1 MIYSMTG
8 FAVAAKEL
16 EQGALNLELR
26 SVNHRYLDI
35 QLRLPEEL
43 RLLEPALR
51 EVIVNGV
58 GRGKVE
64 CRLSF
69 GPSSDVPKAPQF
81 NTNLLKQ
88 LVELNLKVHA
98 ALPDAGSL
106 SAADIL
112 RWPGMLGGDFLSAEG
127 LRETCIALLQSAL
140 HELNMTRSREGEKL
154 KALLL
159 ERIEKMEQ
167 LVAGVAPRIP
177 EIMATYREK
186 LGGRLQE
193 ALINL
198 EDDRIRQEF
207 ALFAAKI
214 DVDEELTR
222 LSTHLGETKRTLD
235 RGGAVGKRLDFLMQE
250 LNREANTLGSKSV
263 DTGVSRVAMELKVLI
278 EQMREQIQNI
288 E

>member
-8 FAVAAKEL
+8 FAVATKEL

-51 EVIVNGV
+51 EVIVKDV
-58 GRGKVE
+58 GRGKVD

-69 GPSSDVPKAPQF
+69 NPSSNAPQALQL

-88 LVELNLKVHA
+88 LAELNLEVKA

-106 SAADIL
+106 SAADVL
-112 RWPGMLGGDFLSAEG
+112 RWPGMLGGDLISAES
-127 LRETCIALLQSAL
+127 LRDTCITLLQSAL
-140 HELNMTRSREGEKL
+140 HELNLTRSREGEKL

-159 ERIEKMEQ
+159 ERIEKMVQ
-167 LVAGVAPRIP
+167 LVAGVTPRLP

-186 LGGRLQE
+186 LSSRLQE
-193 ALINL
+193 SLINL
-198 EDDRIRQEF
+198 EDERIRQEF

-222 LSTHLGETKRTLD
+222 LSTHLVETKRTMD

-263 DTGVSRVAMELKVLI
+263 DAGVSRVAMELKVLI

>member
-16 EQGALNLELR
+16 VQGALNLELR

-140 HELNMTRSREGEKL
+140 HELNLTRSREGEKL

>member
-1 MIYSMTG
+1 MIHSMTG
-8 FAVAAKEL
+8 FAVTTKDL
-16 EQGALNLELR
+16 EQGTLNLELR

-35 QLRLPEEL
+35 QMRLPEEL
-43 RLLEPALR
+43 RLLEPVLR
-51 EVIVNGV
+51 DLIVSEV
-58 GRGKVE
+58 GRGKVD
-64 CRLSF
+64 CRLGF
-69 GPSSDVPKAPQF
+69 EPLTTTPHTPRLNA
-81 NTNLLKQ
+81 NLLKQ
-88 LVELNLKVHA
+88 LSELNLEVKA

-112 RWPGMLGGDFLSAEG
+112 LWPGMLSGDVLSPET
-127 LRETCIALLQSAL
+127 LRDTCVALLKNAL
-140 HELNMTRSREGEKL
+140 SELNQTRRREGEKL

-159 ERIEKMEQ
+159 GRIEKMEQ
-167 LVAGVAPRIP
+167 LVFGITQRLP
-177 EIMATYREK
+177 EIMAAYREK

-198 EDDRIRQEF
+198 EDERIRQEF
-207 ALFAAKI
+207 AVFATKV

-222 LSTHLGETKRTLD
+222 LSSHLVESKRILD
-235 RGGAVGKRLDFLMQE
+235 RGGAVGKRMDFLMQE

-263 DTGVSRVAMELKVLI
+263 DTEVSRVAIELKVLI

>member
-1 MIYSMTG
+1 
-8 FAVAAKEL
+8 
-16 EQGALNLELR
+16 
-26 SVNHRYLDI
+26 D
-35 QLRLPEEL
+35 
-43 RLLEPALR
+43 
-51 EVIVNGV
+51 
-58 GRGKVE
+58 

-69 GPSSDVPKAPQF
+69 DPSSNAPQALQL

-88 LVELNLKVHA
+88 LAELNLEVKA
-98 ALPDAGSL
+98 ALPDVGSL
-106 SAADIL
+106 GTADIL
-112 RWPGMLGGDFLSAEG
+112 RWPGMLGGDFLSAES
-127 LRETCIALLQSAL
+127 LRDTCIALLQSAL
-140 HELNMTRSREGEKL
+140 HELDLTRSREGEKL

-159 ERIEKMEQ
+159 ERAEKMEQ
-167 LVAGVAPRIP
+167 LVAGVTLRLP

-198 EDDRIRQEF
+198 EDERIRQEF

-222 LSTHLGETKRTLD
+222 LSTHLVETKRTLD

-263 DTGVSRVAMELKVLI
+263 DAGVSRVAIELKVLI

>member
-8 FAVAAKEL
+8 FAVTAEEL
-16 EQGALNLELR
+16 VQGALNLELR

-69 GPSSDVPKAPQF
+69 GPSSDVPKAPQL

-127 LRETCIALLQSAL
+127 LRETCIALLQSTL

>member
-1 MIYSMTG
+1 MIHSMTG
-8 FAVAAKEL
+8 FAVTTKVL

-58 GRGKVE
+58 GRGKVD

-69 GPSSDVPKAPQF
+69 DPSSNAPQALQL

-88 LVELNLKVHA
+88 LAELNLEVKA
-98 ALPDAGSL
+98 ALPDVGSL
-106 SAADIL
+106 GTADIL
-112 RWPGMLGGDFLSAEG
+112 RWPGMLGGDFLSAES
-127 LRETCIALLQSAL
+127 LRDTCIALLQSAL
-140 HELNMTRSREGEKL
+140 HELDLTRSREGEKL

-159 ERIEKMEQ
+159 ERAEKMEQ
-167 LVAGVAPRIP
+167 LVAGVTLRLP

-198 EDDRIRQEF
+198 EDERIRQEF

-222 LSTHLGETKRTLD
+222 LSTHLVETKRTLD

-263 DTGVSRVAMELKVLI
+263 DAGVSRVAIELKVLI

>member
-8 FAVAAKEL
+8 FAVATKEL

-51 EVIVNGV
+51 EIIVKGV
-58 GRGKVE
+58 GRGKVD

-69 GPSSDVPKAPQF
+69 NPSSNAPQALQL
-81 NTNLLKQ
+81 NTNLMKQ
-88 LVELNLKVHA
+88 LADLNLEVTA
-98 ALPDAGSL
+98 ALPSAGSL
-106 SAADIL
+106 SAADVL
-112 RWPGMLGGDFLSAEG
+112 RWPGMLGGDFISAES
-127 LRETCIALLQSAL
+127 LRDTCITLLQSAL
-140 HELNMTRSREGEKL
+140 HELNLTRSREGEKL

-167 LVAGVAPRIP
+167 MVTGVTPRLP

-198 EDDRIRQEF
+198 EGERIRQEF

-222 LSTHLGETKRTLD
+222 LSTHLVETKRTLD

-263 DTGVSRVAMELKVLI
+263 DAGVSRVAIELKVLI